1 MNPGTCQGEVAIAF
15 FLPNLEAG
23 GAERAIV
30 ALANGIANLDVTV
43 DLVLAEA
50 EGPYLAEV
58 LPKVRIVSLSSTG
71 KWNVIARL
79 ARYLTDHRPCVM
91 MSCLDLSNI
100 QLIVAAKLARFTGRT
115 VLGQRATIAPVY
127 THYGMLHRLAYSLA
141 IRVAYPRAD
150 FVICNSYA
158 AAAEVRAI
166 AGMRAAKVIAL
177 HNGVDAER
185 INRLAD
191 EPLADDWFLKSRAPV
206 ILSVGSVTSV
216 KDRATLV
223 RAFAIVKSRRKVRLA
238 IVGAHPETVERH
250 KIESLIA
257 QLDLTEHVHLAGFDA
272 NPFKW
277 MRRAAVLV
285 SSSITEGC
293 PNQLL
298 EGLALGV
305 PIVATDCPGDTAE
318 LLQHG
323 KWGRLVP
330 VADPQRMAEAI
341 LATLDDASPPR
352 GYLRAADFAPA
363 KVTAAYL
370 NVLLPQFDH
379 VSQVARGSMYDLI

>member
-1 MNPGTCQGEVAIAF
+1 MNFVTRHAGVDLAF

-30 ALANGIANLDVTV
+30 ALANSIANLDVTV
-43 DLVLAEA
+43 DLVLADA
-50 EGPYLAEV
+50 VGPYLAEV
-58 LPKVRIVSLSSTG
+58 SSAVRIVKLCSKAKVS
-71 KWNVIARL
+71 VIARL
-79 ARYLTDHRPCVM
+79 VRYLTDHHPRVV

-100 QLIVAAKLARFTGRT
+100 QLIVAARLARFKGRT
-115 VLGQRATIAPVY
+115 VIGQRATIAPVY
-127 THYGMLHRLAYSLA
+127 AHYGTLHRLAYSFA
-141 IRVAYPRAD
+141 IRAAYPRAD
-150 FVICNSYA
+150 FVICNSHA

-166 AGMRAAKVIAL
+166 IGMHTARVIAL
-177 HNGVDAER
+177 HNSVDAER

-191 EPLADDWFLKSRAPV
+191 EPLGDYWFLNNCTPL
-206 ILSVGSVTSV
+206 ILSVGSVTSI
-216 KDRATLV
+216 KDRTTLV
-223 RAFAIVKSRRKVRLA
+223 RAFAIVRARRDVRLA
-238 IVGAHPETVERH
+238 IVGAHPETAERH
-250 KIESLIA
+250 KIETLVA
-257 QLDLTEHVHLAGFDA
+257 ELGLTEHVRLAGFEA

-277 MRRAAVLV
+277 MRRAALLV

-318 LLQHG
+318 LLQYG

-341 LATLDDASPPR
+341 LATLDDAGLPDGR
-352 GYLRAADFAPA
+352 LRAADFAPA
-363 KVTAAYL
+363 KVTSAYL
-370 NVLLPQFDH
+370 NVLLPQLGIATR
-379 VSQVARGSMYDLI
+379 SNP